1 MAMSRARFETGP
13 THEDNDSEHN
23 SDCCDYA
30 GFPCANHSHSPIQGI
45 RTIKYTNLTGTKS
58 CPIFTLQAL
67 FCVPGDKKMRGATI
81 NGVKVGRLRAG
92 KRGRHSRPALRERDQ
107 RGSVRLAYPCGE
119 YIRIFQYIERL
130 IALQRGRLYRT
141 KHTVRCIKAEVFI
154 RFQPNNLYRN
164 RFVAAFPK
172 A

>member
-1 MAMSRARFETGP
+1 M
-13 THEDNDSEHN
+13 
-23 SDCCDYA
+23 
-30 GFPCANHSHSPIQGI
+30 
-45 RTIKYTNLTGTKS
+45 
-58 CPIFTLQAL
+58 
-67 FCVPGDKKMRGATI
+67 
-81 NGVKVGRLRAG
+81 
-92 KRGRHSRPALRERDQ
+92 
-107 RGSVRLAYPCGE
+107 AYPCGE